1 MTRARNKEVSLQTL
15 SGTDVGAKVVT
26 KLTRRL
32 LPFLFLLY
40 IVNYLD
46 RINVG
51 FAALQMRGQL
61 GFSDKV
67 YGLGAG
73 IFFAGYFF
81 FQVPSNLALARVGAR
96 RWIAV
101 IMVLWGIV
109 SASMIFVG
117 TPRSFYVLR
126 FLLGATEAGF
136 FPGMIL
142 YLRRWFPSAARA
154 RAVALFMTAGPL
166 AGVVGGPISGALLEV
181 HGANL
186 SGWQWLFLIEGLP
199 AVLLGGTVL
208 VYLADRPEVAPW
220 LTTDERLWLTGELA
234 SEEKTHPEASKTDVF
249 AAFTHA
255 KVWLLVLVYLGVTTC
270 TYGVG
275 LWLPSL
281 IRSVS
286 GVSNLV
292 IGLLSAI
299 PYIATAIAMVLV
311 GMHSDR
317 TGERKWHLAGW
328 AFVGASGLTCAA
340 YVTST
345 AANIFFLS
353 LTLLAAFSMMGPFWA
368 TSTELL
374 SETSAVA
381 GIALINSFGN
391 LGGFLGPYIIGL
403 VRTWTGGFRGGL
415 LVVAAMLGVSAA
427 LSLLAYGKS
436 RNRFLV
442 PDKFD
447 VPSAP

>member
-1 MTRARNKEVSLQTL
+1 MPSLTGIDL
-15 SGTDVGAKVVT
+15 GTKVVS

-61 GFSDKV
+61 GFSDEV

-96 RWIAV
+96 KWIAV
-101 IMVLWGIV
+101 IMVLWGTV
-109 SASMIFVG
+109 SAAMIFVG
-117 TPRSFYVLR
+117 TPRSFYLLR
-126 FLLGATEAGF
+126 FLLGAAEAGF

-166 AGVVGGPISGALLEV
+166 AGVVGGPISGALLGV
-181 HGANL
+181 HSANL
-186 SGWQWLFLIEGLP
+186 AGWQWLFLIEGLP
-199 AVLLGGTVL
+199 AVLLGGVVL
-208 VYLADRPEVAPW
+208 AYLTDRPEVAPW
-220 LTTDERLWLTGELA
+220 LTTEERTWLTGELA
-234 SEEKTHPEASKTDVF
+234 REQHAHPAASRRDVF
-249 AAFTHA
+249 AAFTHG

-286 GVSNLV
+286 GVSNFV

-299 PYIATAIAMVLV
+299 PYVATAIAMVLV
-311 GMHSDR
+311 GMHSDHTR
-317 TGERKWHLAGW
+317 ERRWHLAGS
-328 AFVGASGLTCAA
+328 AFVGAIGLACAA
-340 YVTST
+340 YATST
-345 AANIFFLS
+345 AATIIFFS
-353 LTLLAAFSMMGPFWA
+353 LTLLAGFSMMGPFWA
-368 TSTELL
+368 TTTELM

-391 LGGFLGPYIIGL
+391 LGGFLGPYTIGL

-415 LVVAAMLGVSAA
+415 LAVAVLLGISGGLA
-427 LSLLAYGKS
+427 L
-436 RNRFLV
+436 LV
-442 PDKFD
+442 YRKDAHKVR
-447 VPSAP
+447 VPTAP

>member
-1 MTRARNKEVSLQTL
+1 MQSL
-15 SGTDVGAKVVT
+15 SGTDVGATVVS

-96 RWIAV
+96 KWIAV
-101 IMVLWGIV
+101 IMVLWGTV
-109 SASMIFVG
+109 SVSMIFVG
-117 TPRSFYVLR
+117 TPRSFYLLR

-136 FPGMIL
+136 FPGIIL

-154 RAVALFMTAGPL
+154 RAVALFMMASPL
-166 AGVVGGPISGALLEV
+166 AGVLGGPISGALLGV
-181 HGANL
+181 RSANL
-186 SGWQWLFLIEGLP
+186 AGWQWLFVIEGLP
-199 AVLLGGTVL
+199 AVLLGGVVL
-208 VYLADRPEVAPW
+208 AFLTDRPEVAPW
-220 LTTDERLWLTGELA
+220 LTTVERTWLTGELA
-234 SEEKTHPEASKTDVF
+234 REQNQHPEAARREVF
-249 AAFTHA
+249 AAFTQA
-255 KVWLLVLVYLGVTTC
+255 KVWLLVLVYLGDTTC

-286 GVSNLV
+286 GVSNLL
-292 IGLLSAI
+292 IGMLSAI
-299 PYIATAIAMVLV
+299 PYVATAIAMVLV

-317 TGERKWHLAGW
+317 TRERRWHLAGS
-328 AFVGASGLTCAA
+328 AFVGSFGLACAA
-340 YVTST
+340 YATSAT
-345 AANIFFLS
+345 ATIVFLS
-353 LTLLAAFSMMGPFWA
+353 LALLAAFSLLGPFWA

-391 LGGFLGPYIIGL
+391 LGGFLGPYTIGL
-403 VRTWTGGFRGGL
+403 VRTWTGSFRGGL
-415 LVVAAMLGVSAA
+415 LAVAALLGISGVMA
-427 LSLLAYGKS
+427 L
-436 RNRFLV
+436 LV
-442 PDKFD
+442 FAKGLHK
-447 VPSAP
+447 VPVPVAQ

>member
-1 MTRARNKEVSLQTL
+1 MPLLT
-15 SGTDVGAKVVT
+15 GTDIGSKVVS

-96 RWIAV
+96 KWIAV

-109 SASMIFVG
+109 SASMIFVT
-117 TPRSFYVLR
+117 TPRSFYLLR
-126 FLLGATEAGF
+126 FLLGAAEAGF

-154 RAVALFMTAGPL
+154 RAVALFMMASPL
-166 AGVVGGPISGALLEV
+166 AGVLGGPISGLLLGV
-181 HGANL
+181 RTAHL

-199 AVLLGGTVL
+199 AVLLGGVVL
-208 VYLADRPEVAPW
+208 AYLTDSPEVAPW
-220 LTTDERLWLTGELA
+220 LATNERAWLIGELA
-234 SEEKTHPEASKTDVF
+234 REQGAHPEASRREVF
-249 AAFTHA
+249 AAFTKG
-255 KVWLLVLVYLGVTTC
+255 KVWLLVLVYLGDTTC

-286 GVSNLV
+286 GVSNLI

-299 PYIATAIAMVLV
+299 PYVVTAIAMVLV
-311 GMHSDR
+311 GTHSDR
-317 TGERKWHLAGW
+317 TRERRWHLAGS
-328 AFVGASGLTCAA
+328 AFVGALGLACAA
-340 YVTST
+340 YSTST
-345 AANIFFLS
+345 SATIVFLS
-353 LTLLAAFSMMGPFWA
+353 VTLLAAYSLLGPFWA

-374 SETSAVA
+374 SQTSAVA

-391 LGGFLGPYIIGL
+391 LGGFLGPYTIGMM
-403 VRTWTGGFRGGL
+403 RTWTGSFRGGL
-415 LVVAAMLGVSAA
+415 LAVAMLLGISGVMA
-427 LSLLAYGKS
+427 LLVFGKVI
-436 RNRFLV
+436 RRV
-442 PDKFD
+442 PLQA
-447 VPSAP
+447 VP

>member
-1 MTRARNKEVSLQTL
+1 MPLLT
-15 SGTDVGAKVVT
+15 GTDIGSKVVS

-81 FQVPSNLALARVGAR
+81 FQVPSNLALTRVGAR
-96 RWIAV
+96 KWIAV

-109 SASMIFVG
+109 SASMIFVT
-117 TPRSFYVLR
+117 TPRSFYLLR
-126 FLLGATEAGF
+126 FLLGAAEAGF

-154 RAVALFMTAGPL
+154 RAVALFMMASPL
-166 AGVVGGPISGALLEV
+166 AGVLGGPISGLLLGV
-181 HGANL
+181 RTAHL

-199 AVLLGGTVL
+199 AVLLGGVVL
-208 VYLADRPEVAPW
+208 AYLTDSPEVAPW
-220 LTTDERLWLTGELA
+220 LATNERAWLIGELA
-234 SEEKTHPEASKTDVF
+234 REQGAHPEASRREVF
-249 AAFTHA
+249 AAFTKG
-255 KVWLLVLVYLGVTTC
+255 KVWLLVLVYLGDTTC

-286 GVSNLV
+286 GVSNLI

-299 PYIATAIAMVLV
+299 PYVVTAIAMVLV
-311 GMHSDR
+311 GTHSDR
-317 TGERKWHLAGW
+317 TRERRWHLAGS
-328 AFVGASGLTCAA
+328 AFVGALGLACAA
-340 YVTST
+340 YSTST
-345 AANIFFLS
+345 SATIVFLS
-353 LTLLAAFSMMGPFWA
+353 VTLLAAYSLLGPFWA

-374 SETSAVA
+374 SQTSAVA

-391 LGGFLGPYIIGL
+391 LGGFLGPYTIGMI
-403 VRTWTGGFRGGL
+403 RTWTGSFRGGL
-415 LVVAAMLGVSAA
+415 LAVAMLLGISGVMA
-427 LSLLAYGKS
+427 LLVFGKVI
-436 RNRFLV
+436 RRV
-442 PDKFD
+442 PLQA
-447 VPSAP
+447 VP

>member
-1 MTRARNKEVSLQTL
+1 VRSLIAP
-15 SGTDVGAKVVT
+15 DIRAKVIS
-26 KLTRRL
+26 KLSRRL

-40 IVNYLD
+40 IINYLD

-51 FAALQMRGQL
+51 FAALQMKGQL

-96 RWIAV
+96 KWISV
-101 IMVLWGIV
+101 IMVLWGTV

-117 TPRSFYVLR
+117 TPRSFYLLR

-166 AGVVGGPISGALLEV
+166 AGVVGGPISGALLGV
-181 HGANL
+181 RGANL
-186 SGWQWLFLIEGLP
+186 AGWQWLFLIEGLP
-199 AVLLGGTVL
+199 AALLGGVVL
-208 VYLADRPEVAPW
+208 AYLTDSPELAAW
-220 LTTDERLWLTGELA
+220 LSTDERAWLIEELA
-234 SEEKTHPEASKTDVF
+234 REQKAHPEASKTDVF
-249 AAFTHA
+249 AAFTHG
-255 KVWLLVLVYLGVTTC
+255 KVWLLVLVYLGLTTC

-286 GVSNLV
+286 GVSNFV

-311 GMHSDR
+311 GVHSDR
-317 TGERKWHLAGW
+317 TRERRWHLAGS
-328 AFVGASGLTCAA
+328 AFVGAVGLAFAA
-340 YVTST
+340 YANST
-345 AANIFFLS
+345 AATIVCLS
-353 LTLLAAFSMMGPFWA
+353 LTLLAAFSMLGPFWA
-368 TSTELL
+368 TSTEMLT
-374 SETSAVA
+374 ETSAVA

-391 LGGFLGPYIIGL
+391 LGGFLGPYTIGL
-403 VRTWTGGFRGGL
+403 IRTWTGGFRGGL
-415 LVVAAMLGVSAA
+415 LAVSALLGISGTLA
-427 LSLLAYGKS
+427 L
-436 RNRFLV
+436 LV
-442 PDKFD
+442 YEKAFRRVR
-447 VPSAP
+447 VPVAP

>member
-1 MTRARNKEVSLQTL
+1 MPLLT
-15 SGTDVGAKVVT
+15 GTDIGTKVVSR
-26 KLTRRL
+26 LTRRL

-96 RWIAV
+96 KWIAV

-109 SASMIFVG
+109 SASMIFVT
-117 TPRSFYVLR
+117 TPRSFYLLR
-126 FLLGATEAGF
+126 FLLGAAEAGF

-154 RAVALFMTAGPL
+154 RAVALFMMASPL
-166 AGVVGGPISGALLEV
+166 AGVLGGPISGLLLGV
-181 HGANL
+181 HTAHL

-199 AVLLGGTVL
+199 AVLLGGVVL
-208 VYLADRPEVAPW
+208 AYLTDSPELAPW
-220 LTTDERLWLTGELA
+220 LATNERAWLIGELA
-234 SEEKTHPEASKTDVF
+234 REQGAHPEASRREVF
-249 AAFTHA
+249 AAFTKG
-255 KVWLLVLVYLGVTTC
+255 KVWLLVLVYLGDTTC

-286 GVSNLV
+286 GVSNLI

-299 PYIATAIAMVLV
+299 PYVVTAIAMVLV
-311 GMHSDR
+311 GTHSDR
-317 TGERKWHLAGW
+317 TRERRWHLAGS
-328 AFVGASGLTCAA
+328 AFIGALGLACAA
-340 YVTST
+340 YSTST
-345 AANIFFLS
+345 VATIIFLS
-353 LTLLAAFSMMGPFWA
+353 VTLLAAYSLLGPFWA

-374 SETSAVA
+374 SQTSAVA

-391 LGGFLGPYIIGL
+391 LGGFLGPYTIGMM
-403 VRTWTGGFRGGL
+403 RTWTGSFRGGL
-415 LVVAAMLGVSAA
+415 LAVAMLLGISGVMALLVFGKVMRRVPLAA
-427 LSLLAYGKS
+427 
-436 RNRFLV
+436 
-442 PDKFD
+442 
-447 VPSAP
+447 AP

>member
-1 MTRARNKEVSLQTL
+1 MSMQPLT
-15 SGTDVGAKVVT
+15 GTDIGAKVVS

-101 IMVLWGIV
+101 IMVLWGAV
-109 SASMIFVG
+109 SVSMIFVA
-117 TPRSFYVLR
+117 TPRSFYLLR
-126 FLLGATEAGF
+126 FLLGAAEAGF
-136 FPGMIL
+136 FPGIIL

-166 AGVVGGPISGALLEV
+166 AGVVGGPISGALLGV

-186 SGWQWLFLIEGLP
+186 AGWQWLYVIEGLP
-199 AVLLGGTVL
+199 AVLLGGVVL
-208 VYLADRPEVAPW
+208 AYLTERPEVAPW
-220 LTTDERLWLTGELA
+220 LTTDERSWLTGELA
-234 SEEKTHPEASKTDVF
+234 REKDAHPQVSRRAVF
-249 AAFTHA
+249 DAFTQS
-255 KVWLLVLVYLGVTTC
+255 KVWLLILVYLGCTTC
-270 TYGVG
+270 TYGVS

-281 IRSVS
+281 IRNVS
-286 GVSNLV
+286 GVSNLI

-311 GMHSDR
+311 GIHSDR
-317 TGERKWHLAGW
+317 TRERRWHLAGS
-328 AFVGASGLTCAA
+328 AFAGAFGLACAA
-340 YVTST
+340 YSTST
-345 AANIFFLS
+345 AATIVFLS
-353 LTLLAAFSMMGPFWA
+353 LALLAAFSVMGPFWA

-391 LGGFLGPYIIGL
+391 LGGFLGPYTIGL
-403 VRTWTGGFRGGL
+403 VRTWTGSFRGGL
-415 LVVAAMLGVSAA
+415 LAVATLLGISG
-427 LSLLAYGKS
+427 LMGLLVFAKGLHKVH
-436 RNRFLV
+436 V
-442 PDKFD
+442 PT
-447 VPSAP
+447 AG

>member
-1 MTRARNKEVSLQTL
+1 MQSL
-15 SGTDVGAKVVT
+15 SGTDVGATVVS

-96 RWIAV
+96 KWIAV
-101 IMVLWGIV
+101 IMVLWGTV
-109 SASMIFVG
+109 SVSMIFVG
-117 TPRSFYVLR
+117 TPRSFYLLR

-136 FPGMIL
+136 FPGIIL
-142 YLRRWFPSAARA
+142 YLRRWFPSAVRA
-154 RAVALFMTAGPL
+154 RAVALFMMASPL
-166 AGVVGGPISGALLEV
+166 AGVLGGPISGALLGV
-181 HGANL
+181 RSANL
-186 SGWQWLFLIEGLP
+186 AGWQWLFVIEGLP
-199 AVLLGGTVL
+199 AVLLGGVVL
-208 VYLADRPEVAPW
+208 AFLTDRPEVAPW
-220 LTTDERLWLTGELA
+220 LTAVERTWLTGELA
-234 SEEKTHPEASKTDVF
+234 REQNQHPEAARREVF
-249 AAFTHA
+249 AAFTQA
-255 KVWLLVLVYLGVTTC
+255 KVWLLVLVYLGDTTC

-286 GVSNLV
+286 GVSNLL
-292 IGLLSAI
+292 IGMLSAI
-299 PYIATAIAMVLV
+299 PYVATAIAMVLV

-317 TGERKWHLAGW
+317 TRERRWHLAGS
-328 AFVGASGLTCAA
+328 AFVGSFGLACAA
-340 YVTST
+340 YATSAT
-345 AANIFFLS
+345 ATIVFLS
-353 LTLLAAFSMMGPFWA
+353 VALLAAFSLLGPFWA

-381 GIALINSFGN
+381 GIALINSLGN
-391 LGGFLGPYIIGL
+391 LGGFLGPYTIGL
-403 VRTWTGGFRGGL
+403 VRTWTGSFRGGL
-415 LVVAAMLGVSAA
+415 LAVAALLGISGVMA
-427 LSLLAYGKS
+427 L
-436 RNRFLV
+436 LV
-442 PDKFD
+442 FAKGLHK
-447 VPSAP
+447 VPVPVAQ